1 MDITKL
7 VDRVKGI
14 LLNPDSEWDVIAKET
29 TTVPELYK
37 NYIVILAAIPA
48 IFAFIKGSLIGYDVP
63 LLGSYRV
70 GMGAGVAGML
80 VSYGL
85 SLIQIYVLALIINA
99 LATSFGAQKN
109 FLQALKAVG
118 YAFTGSFIA
127 GAGQIIPW
135 LAPLIAIAGAVFS
148 IYLLKTGLPHTLG
161 CPPQRAVA
169 YTAVSIIAAIRLS
182 GVIGVV
188 VREITVPV
196 MPGPGLDSAT
206 VQFDK
211 DSPLA
216 KLDGYANKLE
226 EASKKVE
233 AAQASGDTAAQQEA
247 MGAMFGAVLGGGAV
261 EALAPEQLQA
271 MVPESLASLPR
282 TTIAAERNGAV
293 GLQVSEARATYGND
307 AGRVINLEITDA
319 GSAKGMLA
327 LAGMAGLQ
335 EDQTSDRGFSKTY
348 HLDGRMVH
356 EEWDNGGHGEYMEVV
371 GDRFTVKV
379 SGDAASI
386 DVLKAALHEL
396 NLDQLAAL
404 KDEGVKD
411 Q

>member
-1 MDITKL
+1 MDTAKL
-7 VDRVKGI
+7 IDRVKNI
-14 LLNPDSEWDVIAKET
+14 LLNPDSEWSAIAKEPAT
-29 TTVPELYK
+29 AAGLYK
-37 NYIVILAAIPA
+37 EYVAILAVVPA
-48 IFAFIKGSLIGYDVP
+48 IFGFIKGSLIGFDVP

-70 GMGAGVAGML
+70 GVGAGFGAML
-80 VSYGL
+80 VGYVL
-85 SLIQIYVLALIINA
+85 SLVQVYALALVVNA
-99 LATSFGAQKN
+99 LAPTFGAQKN
-109 FLQALKAVG
+109 IIQALKTVG
-118 YAFTGSFIA
+118 YAFTASFIA
-127 GAGQIIPW
+127 GAGQVIPW

-148 IYLLKTGLPHTLG
+148 IYLLKTGLPHTMG
-161 CPPQRAVA
+161 CLPQRAVA
-169 YTAVSIIAAIRLS
+169 YTAVSIIAAIILS
-182 GVIGVV
+182 VLIGVV
-188 VREITVPV
+188 VRAITGPV
-196 MPGPGLDSAT
+196 TGPALDSAA

-216 KLDGYANKLE
+216 KLDGYADKLE
-226 EASKKVE
+226 EASRKVE
-233 AAQASGDTAAQQEA
+233 AAQTSGDAAAQQEA

-261 EALAPEQLQA
+261 EALAPERLQA
-271 MVPESLASLPR
+271 MVPETLASLPR

-348 HLDGRMVH
+348 HVDGRMVH